1 MIGNLQLQ
9 LASTGEFMHTLPGHL
24 ASILC
29 SELYRSQTR
38 KKGTDTQKL
47 ISLGNQGHAQGHT
60 ACCTFENKT

>member
-38 KKGTDTQKL
+38 KKG
-47 ISLGNQGHAQGHT
+47 HRHT
-60 ACCTFENKT
+60 KADFSGKSGTRTGTHCVLHF